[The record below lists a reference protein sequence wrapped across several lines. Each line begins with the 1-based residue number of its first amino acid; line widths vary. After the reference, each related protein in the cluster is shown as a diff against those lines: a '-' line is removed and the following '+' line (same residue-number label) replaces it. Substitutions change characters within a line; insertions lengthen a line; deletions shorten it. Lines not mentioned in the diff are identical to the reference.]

1 MCEHHCHQ
9 GHADT
14 MINLQ
19 FLDFLGLSEWSIV
32 ISLFITGLFGSF
44 THCIAMCGPFS
55 LSISEMRLMSLGGK
69 NMTQSRKIMALF
81 ATPYYLGKAVTYT
94 IIGVVFYLASE
105 MLKNIPGFHYLAFV
119 LLSLIVVAFI
129 SMGFNASTNFSSKLG
144 LNFNWM
150 TKALERLTKTIGSQF
165 GIRGFLTGMILGLIP
180 CGLVVASIT
189 QAAAQA
195 ETIVIMMSATFAFG
209 IATVPG
215 LFITALF
222 GGLMLN
228 STSKRVLSIL
238 YSLMMF
244 YNAFILMKYALRLL

>member
-1 MCEHHCHQ
+1 ML
-9 GHADT
+9 D
-14 MINLQ
+14 LQ
-19 FLDFLGLSEWSIV
+19 FLDFFGLSEWSIV
-32 ISLFITGLFGSF
+32 ISLFLTGLLGSF

-55 LSISEMRLMSLGGK
+55 LSISEMRLMTLGDK
-69 NMTQSRKIMALF
+69 NMTQNRKILALF

-94 IIGVVFYLASE
+94 IIGAIFYLASE
-105 MLKNIPGFHYLAFV
+105 MLKSIPGVQYLAFT
-119 LLSLIVVAFI
+119 LLSLMVLAFI
-129 SMGFNASTNFSSKLG
+129 SMGFNASTNITSKLSF
-144 LNFNWM
+144 NFNWI
-150 TKALERLTKTIGSQF
+150 TKILEILTKTIGSQF
-165 GIRGFLTGMILGLIP
+165 GIKGFLTGMVLGLIP

-195 ETIVIMMSATFAFG
+195 EALFIMMSATFAFG

-222 GGLMLN
+222 GGLILN
-228 STSKRVLSIL
+228 ATSKRILSLL